1 MASHAIGLFRVTM
14 LLNGNTVVPTK
25 NLEKNLSSS
34 WDLNPQ
40 PFISRWKLQPL
51 NICRL
56 YGKQGW
62 NVGETECHGFKSHL
76 EVRIFLSE
84 FYYSLIYPFL
94 TYGVHVWGLTFPS
107 FLTQLFIIQ
116 KKAIR
121 IISFSEPKSHSE
133 PLFKSLNLLKLNDVI
148 ELQILSFVYQWSHRL
163 FPVPPCFNEYF
174 KFTSSVHSYS
184 TRQSCNR
191 NLFVASVNT
200 TQYGLRSL
208 KFTGP
213 RLWNSLPTSIT
224 NSNSLRIFR
233 KTLKNSILNCYSI

>member
-1 MASHAIGLFRVTM
+1 MNGAGILIFHSLNLKLMFLTSR
-14 LLNGNTVVPTK
+14 LLCIFTSPIKQVDSTK
-25 NLEKNLSSS
+25 YLGITFDSNLT
-34 WDLNPQ
+34 W
-40 PFISRWKLQPL
+40 
-51 NICRL
+51 
-56 YGKQGW
+56 
-62 NVGETECHGFKSHL
+62 KSHINEL
-76 EVRIFLSE
+76 CLKLSKTVGILSKVRHFVNKHILVML
-84 FYYSLIYPFL
+84 YYSLIYPFL

-121 IISFSEPKSHSE
+121 VISFSEPKSHSE

-163 FPVPPCFNEYF
+163 LPPCFSEYF

-184 TRQSCNR
+184 TRQSSNG
-191 NLFVASVNT
+191 NLYLASVNT

-213 RLWNSLPTSIT
+213 RLWNSLPTSLT
-224 NSNSLRIFR
+224 TSNSLRIFC
-233 KTLKNSILNCYSI
+233 KTLKNSMLNCYSI

>member
-1 MASHAIGLFRVTM
+1 MTLFLGNFKIYQTEEVLHELVQLSNIKHFRSCFDGMILFFNPKGRTRV
-14 LLNGNTVVPTK
+14 
-25 NLEKNLSSS
+25 
-34 WDLNPQ
+34 
-40 PFISRWKLQPL
+40 
-51 NICRL
+51 
-56 YGKQGW
+56 
-62 NVGETECHGFKSHL
+62 
-76 EVRIFLSE
+76 
-84 FYYSLIYPFL
+84 
-94 TYGVHVWGLTFPS
+94 
-107 FLTQLFIIQ
+107 
-116 KKAIR
+116 
-121 IISFSEPKSHSE
+121 
-133 PLFKSLNLLKLNDVI
+133 LNLK
-148 ELQILSFVYQWSHRL
+148 
-163 FPVPPCFNEYF
+163 

>member
-1 MASHAIGLFRVTM
+1 M
-14 LLNGNTVVPTK
+14 LSK
-25 NLEKNLSSS
+25 
-34 WDLNPQ
+34 
-40 PFISRWKLQPL
+40 
-51 NICRL
+51 
-56 YGKQGW
+56 
-62 NVGETECHGFKSHL
+62 
-76 EVRIFLSE
+76 VRNFVKKRILVML
-84 FYYSLIYPFL
+84 YYSLISPFF

-121 IISFSEPKSHSE
+121 ILSSPEPKSHSE
-133 PLFKSLNLLKLNDVI
+133 PLFKSLNLLRLNDVI

-163 FPVPPCFNEYF
+163 LPPCFSKYF

-233 KTLKNSILNCYSI
+233 KTLKNSMLNWYTILKLSTLAHEEILFIKKSILNSVCNCIL